1 MKRWLEKNAIEM
13 YSTNN
18 EGKFVVAERFIRT
31 LKNKMYKYMASIS
44 KNVYIDIFND
54 IVNKYNNT
62 YHSTRKM
69 KPLDLNQTYI
79 LTLVKKLMIK
89 ILNLK
94 LVISLEYQNIQTF
107 LQKAMFQIFE
117 QVFVIKKAKNIV
129 LWTFVISNLN
139 GEKTV
144 GTFYGKE
151 LQKQIKK
158 SLDLKK

>member
-1 MKRWLEKNAIEM
+1 
-13 YSTNN
+13 
-18 EGKFVVAERFIRT
+18 
-31 LKNKMYKYMASIS
+31 
-44 KNVYIDIFND
+44 
-54 IVNKYNNT
+54 
-62 YHSTRKM
+62 
-69 KPLDLNQTYI
+69 
-79 LTLVKKLMIK
+79 MIK

-117 QVFVIKKAKNIV
+117 QVFVIKKVKNIV

>member
-1 MKRWLEKNAIEM
+1 M

-79 LTLVKKLMIK
+79 NSSKKINDQDPK
-89 ILNLK
+89 FEIGDIIR
-94 LVISLEYQNIQTF
+94 ISKYTNIF
-107 LQKAMFQIFE
+107 
-117 QVFVIKKAKNIV
+117 AKGYVPN
-129 LWTFVISNLN
+129 F
-139 GEKTV
+139 
-144 GTFYGKE
+144 
-151 LQKQIKK
+151 
-158 SLDLKK
+158 